1 MKLSLGVEDDR
12 VVQRPSVQRV
22 GVRHDGRRARVRR
35 SAKSGFHAPFRSG
48 NPELANFGHVTSD
61 QDKANL
67 KWWLVMSIP

>member
-1 MKLSLGVEDDR
+1 MRDDSRRMGFGRDAKGSFHPSL
-12 VVQRPSVQRV
+12 
-22 GVRHDGRRARVRR
+22 R
-35 SAKSGFHAPFRSG
+35 SW